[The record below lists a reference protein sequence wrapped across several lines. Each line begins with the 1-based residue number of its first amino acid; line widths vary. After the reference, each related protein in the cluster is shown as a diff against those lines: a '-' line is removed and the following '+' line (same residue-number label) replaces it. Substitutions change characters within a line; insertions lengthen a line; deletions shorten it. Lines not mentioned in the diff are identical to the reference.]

1 MRRLRSARLAVLAC
15 LSLRSSSGTILRPH
29 SSFFQ
34 MRKMASSGIRYE
46 YVDGQTRSGLHK
58 RAGRSALTLT
68 ATLTLTITIALVRT
82 RTRTLTLT
90 SMLSDSTGQ
99 ALAATWVEVARASAE
114 ADELPGVMRTDELPV
129 ESLPSPAASILAL
142 HEVTLARTRTQPRTL
157 TLTLTLTLSL
167 SLTLTLTRRRSRGR
181 GRTAPRWDS

>member
-1 MRRLRSARLAVLAC
+1 MRGLRSARLAVLAC
-15 LSLRSSSGTILRPH
+15 LSLRLSSGTILRPH

-68 ATLTLTITIALVRT
+68 ATLTLALT
-82 RTRTLTLT
+82 LALALALTRTLTLT

-114 ADELPGVMRTDELPV
+114 VHASQGSNRSRAGPNPGLAD
-129 ESLPSPAASILAL
+129 
-142 HEVTLARTRTQPRTL
+142 
-157 TLTLTLTLSL
+157 
-167 SLTLTLTRRRSRGR
+167 RRS
-181 GRTAPRWDS
+181 TCHAHAHAPP